1 MDVGNLVYAFFN
13 NAGPGGVFAM
23 IILGGACVFYVL
35 ITRWII
41 AGRQSKR

>member
-13 NAGPGGVFAM
+13 NAGPGGALAM
-23 IILGGACVFYVL
+23 MILGGACLFYVL

-41 AGRQSKR
+41 SGGRPKR